1 MIDFEK
7 EVTKYGQ
14 PLSER
19 GKAKARTVF
28 NELLAQGRTFEW
40 LYYAI
45 QHLNGRSLIDYPKLL
60 FYKEFQK
67 EVDEIMAEAHE
78 KEQAKKEWQA
88 RICAGIEEQ
97 MKKFEEARENR
108 KVIHLRPQPR
118 KQLLR
123 TWDFEEIEQME
134 EYDPIESAQPT
145 IEKQDSIDKDSKEY
159 LVRRVR
165 GH

>member
-7 EVTKYGQ
+7 EITKYGQ
-14 PLSER
+14 SLSER

-108 KVIHLRPQPR
+108 IFVR
-118 KQLLR
+118 KEKYFAMQR
-123 TWDFEEIEQME
+123 VFVYNITKIE
-134 EYDPIESAQPT
+134 YFLSGRDAA
-145 IEKQDSIDKDSKEY
+145 
-159 LVRRVR
+159 
-165 GH
+165 GG